1 MAEGADRAPVHSR
14 VTVSQFLNEGAKKL
28 SLSLIAGNGGLERE
42 IPEPMPYRPGLALTG
57 FLQHFANGR
66 IQLIGLVEYEYL
78 LSLPAETR
86 MKRLDALFALKIPC
100 MVSARGQEVF
110 PEAAKLAEQYG
121 VPLMQ
126 TPLETKD
133 FIHRS
138 TFVLEELLSPRVRM
152 HGTMMEVAGVGVF
165 IEGEAGIGKSET
177 ALGLIKHGYALVA
190 DDLTA
195 FRIDTD
201 GHLMGSA
208 CASTRNYMEVRGI
221 GILDVPAIFGI
232 DALRGEKQVDLVIT
246 LKRQDSK
253 ELDKLDRTGEE
264 KMSRIILGQSIPQR
278 VISVAPGRD
287 LVNLVEIAACQ
298 HKYTQS
304 GRDAVKDLDEQIKRC
319 HMAISKGGV

>member
-1 MAEGADRAPVHSR
+1 MASETDRAPGRSK
-14 VTVSQFLNEGAKKL
+14 VTVAQFLNEGAKKL
-28 SLSLIAGNGGLERE
+28 SLSLVAGNGGLERE
-42 IPEPMPYRPGLALTG
+42 IPQPMSYRPGLALTG

-86 MKRLDALFALKIPC
+86 LARLEALFALKIPC
-100 MVSARGQEVF
+100 MVFARGQEVF

-121 VPLMQ
+121 VPLMR
-126 TPLETKD
+126 TPIETKD
-133 FIHRS
+133 FIHLS
-138 TFVLEELLSPRVRM
+138 TFVLEDLLSPRVRM
-152 HGTMMEVAGVGVF
+152 HGTMMEVAGVGIF

-208 CASTRNYMEVRGI
+208 CVSTRNYMEVRGI

-232 DALRGEKQVDLVIT
+232 AALRGEKQVDLVIT
-246 LKRQDSK
+246 LKRQSK
-253 ELDKLDRTGEE
+253 ELDELDRTGEDA
-264 KMSRIILGQSIPQR
+264 MSRVILGIKVPQR

-287 LVNLVEIAACQ
+287 LVSLVEIAACQ
-298 HKYTQS
+298 YKYKQ
-304 GRDAVKDLDEQIKRC
+304 GGGDAVRDLDAQIKRC
-319 HMAISKGGV
+319 HLAISEGRA